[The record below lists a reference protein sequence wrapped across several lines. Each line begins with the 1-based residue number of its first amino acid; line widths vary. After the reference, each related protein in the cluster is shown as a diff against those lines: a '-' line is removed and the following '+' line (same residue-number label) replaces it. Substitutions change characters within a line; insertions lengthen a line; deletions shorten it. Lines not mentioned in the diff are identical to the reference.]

1 MTLIIFIIFLA
12 SVLSLV
18 LFKVKSGGM
27 AKWAKL
33 FRIVTVVASISVFTY
48 WFIKKSAVA
57 FVANSV
63 GLQVVNKLP
72 QTLDFYLINVN
83 KTDKNTTLEPKHIG
97 KIRPEY
103 YRIEYLKMD
112 KSDEYWI
119 AGYLGKKNLVYF
131 SQHSVPNKNID
142 QIVEVQNYINQS
154 MKLSD
159 AAKKQVD
166 AYNYENTKLGIWI
179 TLDFLLLFLNLV
191 LLLKKSKSH

>member
-12 SVLSLV
+12 CVLSLV
-18 LFKVKSGGM
+18 LFKIKSGSM

-33 FRIVTVVASISVFTY
+33 FRIVTVVFSISVFTY

-57 FVANSV
+57 FVDNSV
-63 GLQVVNKLP
+63 GLQVINKLP
-72 QTLDFYLINVN
+72 QALDFYLIKVD
-83 KTDKNTTLEPKHIG
+83 KTDQNTTLEPKHIG

-191 LLLKKSKSH
+191 LLIRKNK

>member
-18 LFKVKSGGM
+18 LFKVKSGSM
-27 AKWAKL
+27 ARWAKL
-33 FRIVTVVASISVFTY
+33 FRIVTVVFSISVFTY

-57 FVANSV
+57 FVDNSV
-63 GLQVVNKLP
+63 GLQVINKLP
-72 QTLDFYLINVN
+72 QALDFYLIKVN
-83 KTDKNTTLEPKHIG
+83 KTDQNTALEPKHIG

-159 AAKKQVD
+159 VAKKQVD

-191 LLLKKSKSH
+191 LLLRKNK

>member
-12 SVLSLV
+12 CVLSLV
-18 LFKVKSGGM
+18 LFKIKSGRM

-33 FRIVTVVASISVFTY
+33 FRIVTVVFSISVFTY

-57 FVANSV
+57 FVDNSV

-72 QTLDFYLINVN
+72 QALDFYLIKVD
-83 KTDKNTTLEPKHIG
+83 KTDQNTTLEPKHIG

-191 LLLKKSKSH
+191 LLIRKNK